1 MAITAAQVK
10 ALREKTGAGMMDCKK
25 ALAENEGDEA
35 KATEWLRTKGLSE
48 AGKKGGRVAAE
59 GAVTSYIH
67 PGSKV
72 GVLLEVNC
80 QTDFVARGD
89 DFQTFI
95 KDVAMQVAAAQPAYV
110 RREEVPENVI
120 EKERALFKAEVIESG
135 KPEKIADKIV
145 DGKITKWLADI
156 CLVEQAWVKEPSMTI
171 EQLRAEVVHKTGE
184 NVQIR
189 RFVRFVL
196 GEGIEKKEENL
207 AEEIAK
213 MQAAKKD
220 A

>member
-25 ALAENEGDEA
+25 ALNETGGDEA
-35 KATEWLRTKGLSE
+35 AAVEWLRKKGLSE

-59 GAVTSYIH
+59 GMVGSYIH
-67 PGSKV
+67 PGNKV
-72 GVLLEVNC
+72 GVLIEVNC

-89 DFQTFI
+89 DFQTFV
-95 KDVAMQVAAAQPAYV
+95 KDVAMQVAAAQPQYV
-110 RREEVPENVI
+110 RREEVPEEVVA
-120 EKERALFKAEVIESG
+120 KERELFRAEVIESG

-145 DGKITKWLADI
+145 DGKINKWMSEI
-156 CLVEQAWVKEPSMTI
+156 CLLDQPWVKEPKMTI
-171 EQLRAEVVHKTGE
+171 EQLRAELVHKTGE

-189 RFVRFVL
+189 RFARFIL

-213 MQAAKKD
+213 MNAARGD
-220 A
+220 